1 MRSAAEAAR
10 SWKGE
15 AIMVKKVTALLVALM
30 LPVQVSAGPITG
42 AIAKAGRELAN
53 AQREE
58 QEATRSRTR
67 YWTSIAL
74 ISGGGLLT
82 ALGSLELGDDE
93 TGPDDGED
101 VDNSDD
107 GEDSDGWGNKAM
119 IGGGIAA
126 AALGGVLLFTGKK
139 KSAPVV
145 SIRPDGVMVRHT
157 MSF

>member
-1 MRSAAEAAR
+1 ML
-10 SWKGE
+10 
-15 AIMVKKVTALLVALM
+15 KKVTALLVALA
-30 LPVQVSAGPITG
+30 LPAQVSAGPITE

-58 QEATRSRTR
+58 PARSRTR
-67 YWTSIAL
+67 FWTGIAL
-74 ISGGGLLT
+74 IGGGGLLAT
-82 ALGSLELGDDE
+82 LGSVEIGDDE

-101 VDNSDD
+101 FDDSDD

-139 KSAPVV
+139 KSGPTV
-145 SIRPDGVMVRHT
+145 SIRPNGVMVRQT
-157 MSF
+157 VTF